1 MRASLPF
8 LLLGIVFP
16 GATSLV
22 ASPAI
27 AVAHGARP
35 LAVWHQAQRIPG
47 ILPDSRPHRL
57 YVSFFPNASNQ
68 VLAYQIVEGLV
79 SGPPVLTYAG
89 PLGIGASGPLAV
101 APSGQLLTGDG
112 PLFRQWPGA
121 SLVVGYPK
129 DSTTEARRFF
139 GPISPDCNE
148 WFTTAIAAG
157 PHDAMFIGNFCRF
170 QPSPPIRIAQL
181 WQEIPFGSDAGMP
194 HQDVVVWVPTSP
206 TQQRLAG
213 VIPTAIAPP
222 GLATDSDGNLYVT
235 QSASIDVYA
244 DPTKKP
250 TLVRQIVGSSFTGT
264 GRAPG
269 PIWIDRT
276 GELYVVDE
284 GANTIS
290 AYPDSANGTVSPDRT
305 IVPVGVRLDRTETNS
320 SIAVSG
326 NTLFATY
333 AMGSHGTNRGVV
345 AFNKRVGGKQRPLQ
359 TLPVINQYL
368 GITVGL

>member
-8 LLLGIVFP
+8 HLLVTLGIGMALLG
-16 GATSLV
+16 T
-22 ASPAI
+22 SPA
-27 AVAHGARP
+27 VAAGNG
-35 LAVWHQAQRIPG
+35 AQRIPG
-47 ILPDSRPHRL
+47 ILSESGPHRL
-57 YVSFFPNASNQ
+57 YVSFFPNAANQ
-68 VLAYQIVEGLV
+68 VLAYRIVDGLV
-79 SGPPVLTYAG
+79 SGGPVLTYAG

-101 APSGQLLTGDG
+101 TPSGQLLTGDG

-157 PHDAMFIGNFCRF
+157 PQDAMFIGNFCRF
-170 QPSPPIRIAQL
+170 QPSPPMRTTHL
-181 WQEIPFGSDAGMP
+181 WPEIQFGVNAGMP
-194 HQDVVVWVPTSP
+194 HQDVVVWIPTSP
-206 TQQRLAG
+206 MQQRLAG
-213 VIPTAIAPP
+213 VIATTIPPP
-222 GLATDSDGNLYVT
+222 GLATDSEGNLYVT
-235 QSASIDVYA
+235 QSASIDVYSN
-244 DPTKKP
+244 PTRKP
-250 TLVRQIVGSSFTGT
+250 KLVRQIVGSSFTGT

-269 PIWIDRT
+269 PIWIDHT
-276 GELYVVDE
+276 GELYVVNE

-290 AYPDSANGTVSPDRT
+290 AYPDSANGTVAPDRT

-326 NTLFATY
+326 ETLFATY
-333 AMGSHGTNRGVV
+333 AMGSHGTERGVV
-345 AFNKRVGGKQRPLQ
+345 AFKKRVGGKQRPLQ

>member
-8 LLLGIVFP
+8 VLLVPLCAGV
-16 GATSLV
+16 TSLV
-22 ASPAI
+22 PAP
-27 AVAHGARP
+27 AVAAGHGARP
-35 LAVWHQAQRIPG
+35 PHLFSQAQRIPG
-47 ILPDSRPHRL
+47 VLPDSRPHRL
-57 YVSFFPNASNQ
+57 YVSFFPSASNQ
-68 VLAYQIVEGLV
+68 VLAYQIVDGLV

-101 APSGQLLTGDG
+101 TPSGQLITGDG

-129 DSTTEARRFF
+129 DSNTEARRFF

-157 PHDAMFIGNFCRF
+157 PNDAMFVGNFCRF
-170 QPSPPIRIAQL
+170 QPSPPMPTTRPWPDI
-181 WQEIPFGSDAGMP
+181 FGPDAGMP
-194 HQDVVVWVPTSP
+194 HQDVVVWIPTSP
-206 TQQRLAG
+206 TQQRFAG
-213 VIPTAIAPP
+213 VIATTVPPP
-222 GLATDSDGNLYVT
+222 GLATDSKGNLYVT

-244 DPTKKP
+244 NPTKKP
-250 TLVRQIVGSSFTGT
+250 ALIRQIVGSSFTGT
-264 GRAPG
+264 GLAPG
-269 PIWIDRT
+269 PIWIDHT

-290 AYPDSANGTVSPDRT
+290 AYPDTANGSVSPDRT

-333 AMGSHGTNRGVV
+333 AMGSHGTVRGVV